1 SKESGER
8 KINVIGLGQ
17 DDDSA
22 QRASHSEAQDSAERT
37 SHSEA
42 QDPFLEKHK
51 ADSVVKRS
59 RRSIQ
64 EYYERHHEYYYKT
77 PYEKRREICE
87 SYYPCNYLANRIGF
101 QSAYIQYF
109 GYY

>member
-1 SKESGER
+1 STENESALDT
-8 KINVIGLGQ
+8 K
-17 DDDSA
+17 DSA
-22 QRASHSEAQDSAERT
+22 QRASHSEAQG
-37 SHSEA
+37 
-42 QDPFLEKHK
+42 PFLEKHE

-64 EYYERHHEYYYKT
+64 EYYERHREYYYKT

-87 SYYPCNYLANRIGF
+87 SYYPCDYLADRIGF
-101 QSAYIQYF
+101 QNAYIQYF